1 MNNPIPLDLVTDVRK
16 SYLAAPSRDVGES
29 MQAALAAHLPEI
41 AALPAVR
48 DLVLADRREA
58 DVEVIVAAI
67 ERFHWLGEGSYD
79 DALAKHIAAAL
90 SDATNGGHW
99 EEGEEAY
106 ERALKAG
113 LPRRAEYRGPANCHG
128 ALYGWVP
135 ADPDARLLAI
145 VDADTLARLREVA
158 EVTAR

>member
-1 MNNPIPLDLVTDVRK
+1 MNNPIPLDLARRVRLDC
-16 SYLAAPSRDVGES
+16 YIGTAPDADTA

-58 DVEVIVAAI
+58 DVELKRITAA
-67 ERFHWLGEGSYD
+67 LD
-79 DALAKHIAAAL
+79 DAHH
-90 SDATNGGHW
+90 GGHW
-99 EEGEEAY
+99 EECDHSAFFSDEAKRGRRRGTYEAY
-106 ERALKAG
+106 STVTYER
-113 LPRRAEYRGPANCHG
+113 
-128 ALYGWVP
+128 WVP
-135 ADPDARLLAI
+135 ATPPDPDAALLAI